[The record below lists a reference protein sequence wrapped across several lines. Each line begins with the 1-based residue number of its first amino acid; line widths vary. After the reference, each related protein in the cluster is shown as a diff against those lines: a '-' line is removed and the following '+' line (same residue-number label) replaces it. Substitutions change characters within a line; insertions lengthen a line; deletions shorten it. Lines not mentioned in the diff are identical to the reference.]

1 MPVLLTDATEGWA
14 ALKKWDWSFFEDEGE
29 GGCGGVEVLVTQAGG
44 KKASA
49 KLADYVRA
57 VRGSGGS
64 GNGPPPDGYLRG
76 WEFEKDVPSMLDD
89 FAVPPLFGADWFEV
103 GSAFLLPCLP
113 PHQPAKDAAVGA
125 YRSDAGCFWHG
136 WGGGAQLAAVTG
148 TLQSR
153 VPLGFHRR
161 SGSGH
166 ADARRPDA
174 HARVA

>member
-1 MPVLLTDATEGWA
+1 VPVLLTDATEGWA

-113 PHQPAKDAAVGA
+113 PHQAA
-125 YRSDAGCFWHG
+125 SHGCGCRH
-136 WGGGAQLAAVTG
+136 L
-148 TLQSR
+148 
-153 VPLGFHRR
+153 PL
-161 SGSGH
+161 
-166 ADARRPDA
+166 
-174 HARVA
+174 